1 MGKILLIEPHRVL
14 QQAIALSL
22 FPGHD
27 VRVEDGAGASTAAVL
42 DGMDLVIVDAAA
54 LRASGRLSPELAR
67 SIQGSSI
74 PTLWIDENES
84 ADPPKRDKLAV
95 VMTPIENAAF
105 QSALADL
112 LAYSSPQQERKK
124 AALSG
129 EQKAQK
135 GKSKVKTE
143 GEPIELVEIVE
154 EESSAENSETPK
166 KSK

>member
-1 MGKILLIEPHRVL
+1 MGTILLIEPHRVL

-67 SIQGSSI
+67 AIQGSSL

-84 ADPPKRDKLAV
+84 ADPPKRDKLVV
-95 VMTPIENAAF
+95 VMKPIENAAF

-112 LAYSSPQQERKK
+112 LSGSRPQQERKK
-124 AALSG
+124 AAPG
-129 EQKAQK
+129 EQKTQAAK
-135 GKSKVKTE
+135 GEKAKP
-143 GEPIELVEIVE
+143 EPIDLVEIVE
-154 EESSAENSETPK
+154 EESSAEKSETPK

>member
-22 FPGHD
+22 FPEHD

-54 LRASGRLSPELAR
+54 LRESSRLSPELAR
-67 SIQGSSI
+67 AIQGSSI

-84 ADPPKRDKLAV
+84 ADPPKRDKLVV
-95 VMTPIENAAF
+95 VMKPIENATF
-105 QSALADL
+105 QSAVADL
-112 LAYSSPQQERKK
+112 LSGSRPRQEPKK
-124 AALSG
+124 AAPG
-129 EQKAQK
+129 EEKTQATKGEKAQP
-135 GKSKVKTE
+135 
-143 GEPIELVEIVE
+143 EPIELVEIVE
-154 EESSAENSETPK
+154 EESSAEKSETPK

>member
-27 VRVEDGAGASTAAVL
+27 VRVEDGAGWAIAAAF

-54 LRASGRLSPELAR
+54 LRAGSRLSPELAR
-67 SIQGSSI
+67 AIQGSSI
-74 PTLWIDENES
+74 PTLWIDENEF

-95 VMTPIENAAF
+95 VMKPIENAAF
-105 QSALADL
+105 QSAVADL
-112 LAYSSPQQERKK
+112 LSGSPPRQEQKK
-124 AALSG
+124 AVPVEEKTQAAKG
-129 EQKAQK
+129 EKAK
-135 GKSKVKTE
+135 P
-143 GEPIELVEIVE
+143 EPIELVEIVE
-154 EESSAENSETPK
+154 EESSAEKSETAK

>member
-54 LRASGRLSPELAR
+54 LRASSRLSPELAR
-67 SIQGSSI
+67 AIQGSSI
-74 PTLWIDENES
+74 PTLWIEENES
-84 ADPPKRDKLAV
+84 ADPPKRDKLVV

-112 LAYSSPQQERKK
+112 LSGSHPRQERRK
-124 AALSG
+124 AAPG
-129 EQKAQK
+129 EQKTQAAKGEKAQP
-135 GKSKVKTE
+135 
-143 GEPIELVEIVE
+143 EPIELVEIVE
-154 EESSAENSETPK
+154 EESSAEKSETPK

>member
-22 FPGHD
+22 FPEHD

-54 LRASGRLSPELAR
+54 LRESSRLSPELLRA
-67 SIQGSSI
+67 IQGSPV
-74 PTLWIDENES
+74 PTLWIEENES
-84 ADPPKRDKLAV
+84 ADPPKRDKLVV
-95 VMTPIENAAF
+95 VMKPIENAAF

-112 LAYSSPQQERKK
+112 LSGSSPRQEPKK
-124 AALSG
+124 SAPG
-129 EQKAQK
+129 EQKIQAAKGEKAQP
-135 GKSKVKTE
+135 
-143 GEPIELVEIVE
+143 EPIELVEIVE
-154 EESSAENSETPK
+154 EESAAEKSETPK